1 MLQQLAVLTFKM
13 LHFFSSFR
21 IFGRVLE
28 RFQFYNEKDSITV
41 FFFRSVIH
49 DPNHIRSSKLPS
61 VVYRLS
67 CLPLNPR
74 FAGLNLAEDYGFLR
88 AIKIRSTTFFGGK
101 GKCQPHA
108 AIFRHVK
115 EPCRVWKK
123 YFIGKIQSYFS
134 SSLIWFA
141 TRCFAGIF
149 QRALVDKAGMVRTQ
163 MGTHN
168 RSGNSGTAWDALYD
182 TTPKLYQ

>member
-49 DPNHIRSSKLPS
+49 DPNHIRCSKLLS

-88 AIKIRSTTFFGGK
+88 AIKIRSTTSFGGE

-108 AIFRHVK
+108 EILRHVK
-115 EPCRVWKK
+115 EPAEYEINILLAKFKAISRQVSS
-123 YFIGKIQSYFS
+123 GLLLGVLLVFS
-134 SSLIWFA
+134 RELW
-141 TRCFAGIF
+141 
-149 QRALVDKAGMVRTQ
+149 
-163 MGTHN
+163 
-168 RSGNSGTAWDALYD
+168 
-182 TTPKLYQ
+182 